1 MHMACGRTPSLTEPN
16 PPSSL
21 KYQCESETFESIC
34 DALAE
39 VYYAAVKAF
48 GGDDATPGK
57 RSSSSESR
65 QTAAEW
71 AAIYQEK
78 VDAYNKLVAEAGLEG
93 AIGVPSNATARI

>member
-1 MHMACGRTPSLTEPN
+1 MSISVPINIHITCGRTPSLTEPN
-16 PPSSL
+16 PASL

-57 RSSSSESR
+57 R
-65 QTAAEW
+65 QTASEW
-71 AAIYQEK
+71 ATIYQEK
-78 VDAYNKLVAEAGLEG
+78 VDAYNQLVAEAGIDG
-93 AIGVPSNATARI
+93 AIAGNA